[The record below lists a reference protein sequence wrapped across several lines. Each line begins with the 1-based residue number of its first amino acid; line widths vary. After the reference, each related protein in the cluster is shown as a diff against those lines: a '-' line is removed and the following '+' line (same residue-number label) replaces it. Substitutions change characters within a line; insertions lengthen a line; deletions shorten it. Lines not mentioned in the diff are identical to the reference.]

1 MAKGWTLR
9 RKILIG
15 YGLALGLMLVVLG
28 WGVVS
33 LLMLSRASEAILR
46 ENYKS
51 ILAAQNMVAAIERQD
66 SASLLLILGYSE
78 EAAKQFRAH
87 ETQFLQW
94 LGRARDNITVP
105 GEDKVVEGIERA
117 YSAYLVT
124 FSRLEILQQTEP
136 DKTAAFYHESVVP
149 GLSIVLEG
157 CGRLRQINQDAMFA
171 ASEGARRLGVSAT
184 WSMSLI
190 GFGAVGL
197 GLWFS
202 LLLSSF
208 LVKPLLRVMEA
219 TRRISDGDYD
229 VQVVT
234 RSSDELGQ
242 LADGFNAMARR
253 IKAFYDLNIQQI
265 LQEKRKSEAI
275 IRSIDDGIIVV
286 DDECRVVDINP
297 TGARALGITR
307 EGSAGRH
314 FLEVVNNEQLLAYVK
329 QALQTGSP
337 PIIGEGSDILTVG
350 RGETQRH
357 YLVSITPMSAESDRS
372 LGVVLLLRDITKL
385 RELDRMKSEFVMV
398 ASHQLRTPLTSV
410 AMGVSLLQET
420 AAQKLTDKERELL
433 GVAGEELER
442 IRALVNDLLDLSK
455 IEAGKMELA
464 FDRVPV
470 RLLFERAIAALE
482 VQAHEKEVEL
492 RSALPQGLPEVRA
505 DATKVTWI
513 LTNLIANALRYTERS
528 GSVQLMAE
536 KVGSQVH
543 LSVTDTGKGIP
554 YEYQSR
560 IFDKF
565 VQVNGDGSG
574 GGTGLGLAI
583 CREMVRAHGG
593 TIWVESA
600 PGKGSTFTFTL
611 PVWE

>member
-1 MAKGWTLR
+1 
-9 RKILIG
+9 
-15 YGLALGLMLVVLG
+15 
-28 WGVVS
+28 
-33 LLMLSRASEAILR
+33 
-46 ENYKS
+46 
-51 ILAAQNMVAAIERQD
+51 
-66 SASLLLILGYSE
+66 
-78 EAAKQFRAH
+78 
-87 ETQFLQW
+87 
-94 LGRARDNITVP
+94 
-105 GEDKVVEGIERA
+105 
-117 YSAYLVT
+117 
-124 FSRLEILQQTEP
+124 
-136 DKTAAFYHESVVP
+136 
-149 GLSIVLEG
+149 
-157 CGRLRQINQDAMFA
+157 
-171 ASEGARRLGVSAT
+171 
-184 WSMSLI
+184 
-190 GFGAVGL
+190 
-197 GLWFS
+197 
-202 LLLSSF
+202 
-208 LVKPLLRVMEA
+208 
-219 TRRISDGDYD
+219 
-229 VQVVT
+229 
-234 RSSDELGQ
+234 
-242 LADGFNAMARR
+242 
-253 IKAFYDLNIQQI
+253 
-265 LQEKRKSEAI
+265 
-275 IRSIDDGIIVV
+275 
-286 DDECRVVDINP
+286 
-297 TGARALGITR
+297 
-307 EGSAGRH
+307 
-314 FLEVVNNEQLLAYVK
+314 
-329 QALQTGSP
+329 
-337 PIIGEGSDILTVG
+337 
-350 RGETQRH
+350 
-357 YLVSITPMSAESDRS
+357 
-372 LGVVLLLRDITKL
+372 
-385 RELDRMKSEFVMV
+385 MKSEFVMV